1 LLEDPVVPELELL
14 LFGEVEL
21 LCGDV
26 ELLLLFGVLKRLLL
40 LSLLLEI
47 VPPGEVAPPV
57 EDPGEVPKYE

>member
-1 LLEDPVVPELELL
+1 MLEDPVVPELELL

-21 LCGDV
+21 L
-26 ELLLLFGVLKRLLL
+26 LFGVLKRLLL
-40 LSLLLEI
+40 LSLLLEL